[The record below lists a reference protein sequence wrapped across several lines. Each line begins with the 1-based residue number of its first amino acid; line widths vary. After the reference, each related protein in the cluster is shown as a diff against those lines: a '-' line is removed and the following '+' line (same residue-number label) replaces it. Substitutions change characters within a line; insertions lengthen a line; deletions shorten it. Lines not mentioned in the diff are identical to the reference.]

1 MITPTPE
8 GSTRLTE
15 PPRRGVDRRLTKRAV
30 AAAIVAGGL
39 LGTAGIALGSSSRS
53 AGPDHTYGLTGE
65 FDNATAEVHVV
76 TTGDGGSMI
85 TLHVRDADAQAGRTF
100 GAHVHQSRCGDEPG
114 DAGPHYQHPSSGD
127 LEGREVWLD
136 FTVNRAG
143 NGHAEA
149 GRPWAVDQTSPRSV
163 IIHAAPT
170 AADGNA
176 GPRLACIDLDGL
188 P

>member
-1 MITPTPE
+1 MHM
-8 GSTRLTE
+8 
-15 PPRRGVDRRLTKRAV
+15 TKRAMAATIVVV
-30 AAAIVAGGL
+30 ATVGMAGM
-39 LGTAGIALGSSSRS
+39 ALASSDRS
-53 AGPDHTYGLTGE
+53 TGPEYTYGTTGE
-65 FDNATAEVHVV
+65 FTAATAVVQVV

-85 TLHVRDADAQAGRTF
+85 TLHVRNADAVAGRTF
-100 GAHVHQSRCGDEPG
+100 GAHVHQSPCGTEG
-114 DAGPHYQHPSSGD
+114 SAAGGHYQHADTGD

-149 GRPWAVDQTSPRSV
+149 RRPWAVDQSSPRSV

-170 AADGNA
+170 ASDGTA
-176 GPRLACIDLDGL
+176 GARLACIDLDGM